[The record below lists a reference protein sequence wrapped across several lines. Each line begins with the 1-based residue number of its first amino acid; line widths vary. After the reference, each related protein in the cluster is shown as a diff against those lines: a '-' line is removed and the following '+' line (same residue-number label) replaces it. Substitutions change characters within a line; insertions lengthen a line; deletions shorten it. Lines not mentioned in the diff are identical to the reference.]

1 MEKHDPHTRYAWR
14 CLILFSLL
22 YMSLY
27 CCRLN
32 LGNAAAIMMDDLG
45 WTAKDIGILTSALF
59 WAYGIG
65 QLVNGRLSEIAG
77 PGKFIVLAALLS
89 PACNLLMP
97 LQTNLAMMAVLW
109 ACNGYFQSMAW
120 APGLTLL
127 SGWWPKNRHGFAAGF
142 ANAFSGFGQALCM
155 VTTAA
160 SLSLLPSLGWRSC
173 FLLPAAVPL
182 LTLVFYKLLV
192 KETPSDAGLPALTDD
207 DPETAENEAQMKA
220 IVQEKGAL
228 YPFVYLLRIKRFRAW
243 LIILFLSGVIR
254 YGMMTWIPLYFSD
267 RFGFDVQAG
276 LFQSLAFPV
285 GMGIGTFVLPVLT
298 DHLCPHDRLP
308 AVIVCGAV
316 LAGSVAAFFRLDPSV
331 AAGPVLI
338 SLVLVLAGF
347 AVYAIIGCAFSYAC
361 DIGGSTFTA
370 TAAGILDFSVYM
382 GAAVQSV
389 VYGFFLKA
397 MGWGMVFASIAA
409 MSLVILLIAAGS
421 RTR

>member
-1 MEKHDPHTRYAWR
+1 MEKRNLHTQYAWR
-14 CLILFSLL
+14 CLILFSVL

-32 LGNAAAIMMDDLG
+32 LGNAAAAMMDDLG

-59 WAYGIG
+59 WAYGVG

-89 PACNLLMP
+89 PACSMLMP
-97 LQTNLAMMAVLW
+97 LQTNLAVMTVLW

-173 FLLPAAVPL
+173 FLLPAAIPL
-182 LTLVFYKLLV
+182 AVLVFYKLLV
-192 KETPSDAGLPALTDD
+192 KETPADAGLPALVDD
-207 DPETAENEAQMKA
+207 DPETTENEARLQA
-220 IVQEKGAL
+220 IAQEKGKL
-228 YPFVYLLRIKRFRAW
+228 YPYVYLLKNRRFRAW
-243 LIILFLSGVIR
+243 LVILFLSGVIR

-276 LFQSLAFPV
+276 LLQSLALPV
-285 GMGIGTFVLPVLT
+285 GMGIGTFVLPVIT
-298 DHLCPHDRLP
+298 DRFCPRDRLP
-308 AVIVCGAV
+308 AVIACGAV
-316 LAGSVAAFFRLDPSV
+316 LAVSVAAFLLLDPSS
-331 AAGPVLI
+331 ASGPVLI
-338 SLVLVLAGF
+338 SFVLFIAGF
-347 AVYAIIGCAFSYAC
+347 AVYAVIGCAFSYAC
-361 DIGGSTFTA
+361 DVGGSVFTA
-370 TAAGILDFSVYM
+370 TAAGILDFGVYM
-382 GAAVQSV
+382 GAAVQSL
-389 VYGFFLKA
+389 VYGFFLKVL
-397 MGWGMVFASIAA
+397 GWNMVFASIAA
-409 MSLVILLIAAGS
+409 MSLLILFIAAGN